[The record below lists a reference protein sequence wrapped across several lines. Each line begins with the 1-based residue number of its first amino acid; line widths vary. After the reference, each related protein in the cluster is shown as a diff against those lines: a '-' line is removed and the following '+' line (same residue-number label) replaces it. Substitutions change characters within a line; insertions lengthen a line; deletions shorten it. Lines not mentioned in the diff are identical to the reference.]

1 MVCKTIRDG
10 SNPSV
15 HLRSVCKTSASLLL
29 EHAGLWILE
38 YRFKSDGRCVSFVQR
53 KGQGTSNPPIQVRI
67 LYETSGYVAKRL
79 CTGLLTRDT
88 QVRLLSYPS
97 FFIPTIT
104 VGFFCLDQIFH
115 LSITLFPAFLLLP
128 FQQEFI
134 SFSSRRSSQINKQ
147 HENDPFSFSFT
158 CKKFGID
165 EGGMTVH
172 PSRHP

>member
-1 MVCKTIRDG
+1 M
-10 SNPSV
+10 

-38 YRFKSDGRCVSFVQR
+38 YRFKSDGRCVSFVQW
-53 KGQGTSNPPIQVRI
+53 KGQGISNPPIQVRA

-104 VGFFCLDQIFH
+104 VGFFVLTKSLMFPLRSFRHFSYCFFSNS
-115 LSITLFPAFLLLP
+115 LSPSLHDNLLKLIKNMKMIRFLFPSPAKSL
-128 FQQEFI
+128 
-134 SFSSRRSSQINKQ
+134 
-147 HENDPFSFSFT
+147 
-158 CKKFGID
+158 G
-165 EGGMTVH
+165 
-172 PSRHP
+172 